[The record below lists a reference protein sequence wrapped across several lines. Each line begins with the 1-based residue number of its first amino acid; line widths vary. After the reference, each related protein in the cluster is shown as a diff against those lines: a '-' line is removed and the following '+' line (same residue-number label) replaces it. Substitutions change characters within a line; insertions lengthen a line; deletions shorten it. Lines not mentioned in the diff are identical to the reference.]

1 MRLLVDRGANP
12 SRDIGARGPGD
23 GEQLLCQW
31 QGARERDGHRLR
43 GDLAPGKVVACLE
56 RRILGRP
63 PRHGSLQ
70 TGDLVLA
77 EDDLDHA
84 APASASE
91 TRLDGVSRDY
101 RRVETYR
108 LRSAAARST
117 IPQSFIAGTIPRVVA
132 RANAPVPIRDFLLG
146 FRGLTDF
153 PSWGSHDYVGACH
166 DDGPLRLSRYLA
178 RGGTA
183 LAAHHVTHQ
192 PEN

>member
-108 LRSAAARST
+108 LRGAPAPAT
-117 IPQSFIAGTIPRVVA
+117 TTPAPLGVGVPPTAGR
-132 RANAPVPIRDFLLG
+132 R
-146 FRGLTDF
+146 
-153 PSWGSHDYVGACH
+153 
-166 DDGPLRLSRYLA
+166 
-178 RGGTA
+178 
-183 LAAHHVTHQ
+183 Q
-192 PEN
+192 